1 MYKVQGIIFDLDKT
15 LVHLSIDWGRVVR
28 HIEDLLGVEFRSLLE
43 LFPMIWGTEKYE
55 LVSRTIEEY
64 ELASLSKLKFLDDS
78 PELLRDLSSKYLL
91 GVVTFQGANVTRM
104 IIEKLGFRGMPMATR
119 DDDPT
124 RVGHISLILSNIR
137 LQANEVL
144 VIGDKLNDVNSALEI
159 GCNAVLV
166 DRQNFYDPNRHGCG
180 FTVISNLKKLPT
192 LLSMGTL
199 NPD

>member
-1 MYKVQGIIFDLDKT
+1 MSTTEPDSPRVRQLEHRIEELEAHARRAVVQGPRFLFEFA
-15 LVHLSIDWGRVVR
+15 V
-28 HIEDLLGVEFRSLLE
+28 EDEAV
-43 LFPMIWGTEKYE
+43 
-55 LVSRTIEEY
+55 
-64 ELASLSKLKFLDDS
+64 
-78 PELLRDLSSKYLL
+78 
-91 GVVTFQGANVTRM
+91 
-104 IIEKLGFRGMPMATR
+104 
-119 DDDPT
+119 
-124 RVGHISLILSNIR
+124 
-137 LQANEVL
+137 